1 MFKWPG
7 LPSPRASLH
16 ELADFI
22 ELSAWRDGHAST
34 VSVANALGRTGENDY
49 TNGVPEEDESDRI
62 FEDAYSEIQI
72 RSKACGSGEDY
83 PFEID
88 ARGYTFR
95 LCVDELNRRHI
106 LYRYLLLA
114 TRLNMKSDRIHA
126 NLDGT
131 RLFEKL
137 CAAIARAYLGTR
149 ASSFVFGTAARD
161 RTFRSKVD
169 ELCRRI
175 GEGRGVK
182 SRVSRS
188 TRDGKLDVVAW
199 KPFADSWPGKIV
211 IFGQCKTGTDYRG
224 MMAQLQPD
232 AFCTNYL
239 QEHPALLPVRAFF
252 VAEALPRSG
261 ADALVEWSG
270 ISSQSGLL
278 FDRCRIIDFCD
289 GVDAKTLNDIKKWT
303 EAAARGRL

>member
-7 LPSPRASLH
+7 SPSSRASLH

-34 VSVANALGRTGENDY
+34 VSVASALGRTGENDY
-49 TNGVPEEDESDRI
+49 TNGVPEEDEFDYLPGS
-62 FEDAYSEIQI
+62 AYSEIQM
-72 RSKACGSGEDY
+72 RSRACGSGDDY
-83 PFEID
+83 PFTID
-88 ARGYTFR
+88 DKGYTFR
-95 LCVDELNRRHI
+95 LYVDESNHRHI
-106 LYRYLLLA
+106 VYRYLLLA

-131 RLFEKL
+131 HLFERL
-137 CAAIARAYLGTR
+137 CAAIAKAYLGTR
-149 ASSFVFGTAARD
+149 ASSFVFGTAASGE
-161 RTFRSKVD
+161 TFRSKVND
-169 ELCRRI
+169 LCERI

-182 SRVSRS
+182 SEISRS

-224 MMAQLQPD
+224 MMTQLQPA
-232 AFCTNYL
+232 AFCANYL
-239 QEHPALLPVRAFF
+239 QDLPALLPVRAFF

-261 ADALVEWSG
+261 ADSLVEWSN

-278 FDRCRIIDFCD
+278 FDRCRMIDFCD
-289 GVDAKTLNDIKKWT
+289 AIDAKTLRDIKKWT